1 ILTGLCVLPIFV
13 TQTSAH
19 YVQDFKS
26 KIKTTM
32 TSISAG
38 KEWLEKSIESE
49 YIRFYPYDSLTGK
62 DCIGHGAFGV
72 VFKATVAG
80 SGITVAYKMIKY
92 WDEDEFLKSF
102 VKEVC

>member
-1 ILTGLCVLPIFV
+1 
-13 TQTSAH
+13 
-19 YVQDFKS
+19 
-26 KIKTTM
+26 M
-32 TSISAG
+32 TSISID

-49 YIRFYPYDSLTGK
+49 YIRFYPYDSLTDK

-92 WDEDEFLKSF
+92 LEEDEFLKCF
-102 VKEVC
+102 VKEVCNCSNRWNCIRINETSYAYSSSRFIAQ